1 MTQNCAASAGSA
13 QSLPNKTGE
22 QATFD
27 PNFRKRRNNK
37 PSPMSIA
44 LKNVE
49 KAAEEMKN
57 KGTSRNHKIIKKEI
71 LRLPM
76 EKRRATLIKILK
88 LVQNFKA

>member
-1 MTQNCAASAGSA
+1 MTENSAAPAGSG
-13 QSLPNKTGE
+13 QSLPNKTGQE
-22 QATFD
+22 TFD
-27 PNFRKRRNNK
+27 PNFRKKRNNK
-37 PSPMSIA
+37 PSPVSIA
-44 LKNVE
+44 LKNME

-57 KGTSRNHKIIKKEI
+57 KATSRNHKIIKNEI